1 MIWDAVRWET
11 FLALSRT
18 PTLLSA
24 DMDSP
29 AFPQHHPI
37 NQRPRAV
44 EANQISNWQNLGQT
58 SHKSYHDKVIAL
70 RKKLAVAEM
79 AASFADRIFYGTSFP
94 ISAMGRTPPEIWF
107 NIFGFLKGSV
117 KLHEMMSVCRFWRSI
132 LTDTPVSKL
141 FNPIEFT
148 ASNRRNEWSILTL
161 ERVRKFSAL
170 DVVCVFAC
178 TDMKVITTIARTLIL
193 KRLTLRDWKSCP
205 ADVENLGRCL
215 RSFLIRP
222 AVENLVVEGSS
233 WGGPSFVAWTELPR
247 TTANC
252 TNTLDWTAAP
262 SGPTILALLET
273 VTPEVDFTFRW
284 DRLRQYTEL
293 HTIRVS
299 NEIPSYHLS
308 RLNNLR
314 VLRLLGVLIPMAP
327 VVTLTLLEELNIMV
341 SWPVEHTLYVHNGLM
356 LAGLKCPQLDVL
368 RVRGRNHALVHNS
381 ITDFV
386 RGTPSISTIEL
397 GFVRSF
403 PIGDLRALLEA
414 ATQLRYLNISISR
427 PGGLLNS
434 DIFSV
439 LSDTS
444 LAPLIRRVSLV
455 GWGDHTDWG
464 RDLEDSSPL
473 EHMCDLRFGMHLRVL
488 DFRPLIQEL
497 EEPWTDCWDSWVP
510 AEPNVFSVR
519 FCERIRTL
527 QAKGSEQE
535 EALEEHPGQWTHDDF
550 GKAETVASAPLLHHR
565 IGLIRP
571 TKNTT
576 PFIAIGYGAR
586 QSKCEDLV
594 SLTRSISSSSPT
606 PPVSANE
613 TARGSGH
620 PPTDLPFSEPHGR
633 VYLFSLVG
641 RSTTFYESKRKTS
654 ARPTRL
660 STLLSHFKNYASV
673 ATTVKI
679 EAALPTWV
687 TCIEVANIH
696 CSVIHLREASKF

>member
-1 MIWDAVRWET
+1 
-11 FLALSRT
+11 
-18 PTLLSA
+18 
-24 DMDSP
+24 
-29 AFPQHHPI
+29 
-37 NQRPRAV
+37 
-44 EANQISNWQNLGQT
+44 
-58 SHKSYHDKVIAL
+58 
-70 RKKLAVAEM
+70 
-79 AASFADRIFYGTSFP
+79 
-94 ISAMGRTPPEIWF
+94 MGRTPPEIWF

-273 VTPEVDFTFRW
+273 VTPRSTLPSAGTVCD
-284 DRLRQYTEL
+284 
-293 HTIRVS
+293 
-299 NEIPSYHLS
+299 NIPSSTLFVWTSSVRPASTFGSRDPTPVLEYQHLPTRRAIEQRHFS
-308 RLNNLR
+308 LYC
-314 VLRLLGVLIPMAP
+314 LI
-327 VVTLTLLEELNIMV
+327 
-341 SWPVEHTLYVHNGLM
+341 
-356 LAGLKCPQLDVL
+356 Q
-368 RVRGRNHALVHNS
+368 
-381 ITDFV
+381 
-386 RGTPSISTIEL
+386 
-397 GFVRSF
+397 
-403 PIGDLRALLEA
+403 
-414 ATQLRYLNISISR
+414 
-427 PGGLLNS
+427 
-434 DIFSV
+434 
-439 LSDTS
+439 S